1 MIETNWF
8 LLLILQVW
16 ETCSNYWFFS
26 ILEYFYLTLSKYD
39 FKLPLS
45 FLGLSLDSSL
55 TFLVTFI
62 VFIEVKSFII
72 ESTLSH
78 SISGS
83 YVDIISDFTGR
94 SFDIVEPLNL
104 KSCSEIRGS
113 WKRLV
118 LMFRYLLSY
127 IKFSLIGYSAAT
139 CFYSENLLFLN
150 VFDDFIWA
158 L

>member
-39 FKLPLS
+39 FKLALS
-45 FLGLSLDSSL
+45 FLGLSFDSSL
-55 TFLVTFI
+55 TFLVAFI
-62 VFIEVKSFII
+62 VFMEVNSFII

-83 YVDIISDFTGR
+83 YVDIISDFTGS
-94 SFDIVEPLNL
+94 SFDIAGPLSL

-113 WKRLV
+113 WKRFV

-127 IKFSLIGYSAAT
+127 TKFILIGYSTAT
-139 CFYSENLLFLN
+139 CFYSANLLFVK
-150 VFDDFIWA
+150 VFDDFRWA